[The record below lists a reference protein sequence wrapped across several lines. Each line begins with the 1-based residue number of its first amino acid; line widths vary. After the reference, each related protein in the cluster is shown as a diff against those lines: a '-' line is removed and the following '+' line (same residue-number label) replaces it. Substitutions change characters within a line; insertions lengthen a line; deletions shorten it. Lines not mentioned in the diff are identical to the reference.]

1 MLICNKPDSTFL
13 WQLISIMPL
22 RLLIVAN
29 QVSRNEAKIL
39 TSLSWY
45 VNRIREMVNVFV
57 W

>member
-1 MLICNKPDSTFL
+1 MLICNKADSTFL